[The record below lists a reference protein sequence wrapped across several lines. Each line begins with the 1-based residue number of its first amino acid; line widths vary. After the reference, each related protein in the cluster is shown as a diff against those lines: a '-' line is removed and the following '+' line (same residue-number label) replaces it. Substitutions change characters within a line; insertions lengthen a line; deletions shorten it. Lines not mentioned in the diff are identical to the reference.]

1 MLSRSIYALV
11 AVGILLAAT
20 PVRAQYAFR
29 NVAVPTEETTGS
41 DPEAGNKDYAYKVV
55 HGVVQNK
62 HGVLPGAT
70 VWLHGTHTIVVTN
83 SEGEFELRVPAD
95 TKFVELTCSYGGL
108 QDEVVSLAPVQAMG
122 SIYLLHTTAPSASHQ
137 SIN

>member
-1 MLSRSIYALV
+1 MPSRSTYALV
-11 AVGILLAAT
+11 AVGILLAVI

-29 NVAVPTEETTGS
+29 SVAAPTEEITNR
-41 DPEAGNKDYAYKVV
+41 DPEAGDKARTYKVV

-83 SEGEFELRVPAD
+83 AEGEFELRVPAD
-95 TKFVELTCSYGGL
+95 TKFVELTCSYSGL

-122 SIYLLHTTAPSASHQ
+122 SVYLLRTAAP
-137 SIN
+137 NPGY

>member
-1 MLSRSIYALV
+1 MPSRSTYALV
-11 AVGILLAAT
+11 AVGTLLAVI

-29 NVAVPTEETTGS
+29 NVAAPTEEATGR
-41 DPEAGNKDYAYKVV
+41 DPEVGNKARTYKVV

-83 SEGEFELRVPAD
+83 AEGEFELRVPAD
-95 TKFVELTCSYGGL
+95 TKFVELTCSYSGL

-122 SIYLLHTTAPSASHQ
+122 SVYLLRTAAS
-137 SIN
+137 NPGY

>member
-1 MLSRSIYALV
+1 MPFRSTYALV
-11 AVGILLAAT
+11 AVGILLAVI

-29 NVAVPTEETTGS
+29 NVAAPTEETTGR
-41 DPEAGNKDYAYKVV
+41 DPEAGNKAHAYKVV

-83 SEGEFELRVPAD
+83 AEGEFELRVPAD
-95 TKFVELTCSYGGL
+95 SKLVELTCSYSGL

-122 SIYLLHTTAPSASHQ
+122 SVYLLRTTASNSGY
-137 SIN
+137 